1 MKKDENNIV
10 RNDDYDYEMELLKH
24 EQKLE
29 QEKKRLEEE
38 HQKKLRQQEKAREK
52 RLNDDKIE
60 LIKLKNGI
68 IEESET
74 IKEVHEPKIELH
86 GWARVSNFFYRNKML
101 VIFISFLVIVFG
113 IVIID
118 SIQHKQPDYMIFMI
132 ADNGLEFRSDELEKY
147 IAQFADDTNGDG
159 EVIISV
165 ISCPLREG
173 ATDQEAIAN
182 QSKFMGQLQTAQN
195 IFVIGDQKTDKDFR
209 DAFSDVKEDFENYE
223 CVTADGISFDSDYMH
238 KICNYKN
245 MPDGV
250 YLAMRTPI
258 QTLNDKQEK
267 MQENYDKAYK
277 VFAKIAEDI
286 NNHKDYK
293 MKDEDFTN
301 SSDSAL
307 QYN

>member
-1 MKKDENNIV
+1 MKKKDENNIV

-24 EQKLE
+24 EKQLE

-52 RLNDDKIE
+52 RLNEDKIE

-74 IKEVHEPKIELH
+74 IKEEHEPKIELH
-86 GWARVSNFFYRNKML
+86 GWAKVSNFFYHNKMII
-101 VIFISFLVIVFG
+101 IFISFFVIIFG
-113 IVIID
+113 IVAVD
-118 SIQHKQPDYMIFMI
+118 SIKQKQPDYMIFMI

-147 IAQFADDTNGDG
+147 IAEFADDANNDG
-159 EVIISV
+159 EVVVSV
-165 ISCPLREG
+165 VSCPLREG

-182 QSKFMGQLQTAQN
+182 QSKFFGQLQTAQN
-195 IFVIGDQKTDKDFR
+195 IFVIADQKIDQDLRDNLSDVTKDFKGY
-209 DAFSDVKEDFENYE
+209 D
-223 CVTADGISFDSDYMH
+223 CVTKDGISFDSDYMH
-238 KICNYKN
+238 KVCNYKN

-250 YLAMRTPI
+250 FLAMRTPI
-258 QTLNDKQEK
+258 RTMNDKLET
-267 MQENYDKAYK
+267 MQKNYDKAYK

-286 NNHKDYK
+286 NNNKDYK

-301 SSDSAL
+301 SSNSTL
-307 QYN
+307 Q